1 MRAKCQSEEFGAT
14 LSTYIRGSQTVS
26 NIAPPIPALL
36 KEVSRGKG
44 QFAKRLENKDRLL
57 RWAIKYIDTACWDL
71 VHSHS
76 DPDGGIKDR
85 EVQVEIGRLKKW
97 LSIARA
103 TSNPGGNANG

>member
-1 MRAKCQSEEFGAT
+1 M
-14 LSTYIRGSQTVS
+14 S

-36 KEVSRGKG
+36 KEVARGKG

-57 RWAIKYIDTACWDL
+57 RWAIEYIDTACWDL

-103 TSNPGGNANG
+103 TSNPSGNDNAK